1 MATEG
6 LNEEAIQNHVLACP
20 IGYVR
25 TPNEPT
31 KLLSEG
37 GTAEDYANWLDELE
51 ILVGLE
57 GREDG

>member
-1 MATEG
+1 MANKE
-6 LNEEAIQNHVLACP
+6 LEAIQNHVLACP

-25 TPNEPT
+25 RPNEPT
-31 KLLSEG
+31 KFMSQ

-57 GREDG
+57 EREDG